1 MSHKILMEFYDYPTN
16 KPDKRGIYIAL
27 DSNGEY
33 KPVYWSENKRRF
45 SSWNMQAGKFLK
57 GVNWNVKEW
66 ARFFPLEGLDG
77 K

>member
-1 MSHKILMEFYDYPTN
+1 MEFYDYPTN

-45 SSWNMQAGKFLK
+45 SSWNMQAGKFLNFCHPSPAIK
-57 GVNWNVKEW
+57 CFGSY
-66 ARFFPLEGLDG
+66 
-77 K
+77 